1 VRLSKAVWIDKVFFS
16 WQLRRFQFAVP
27 SSYRVYDTT
36 HRLEAFRSSPDR
48 TLVFEQ
54 TSRTPRLVCQ
64 LGKLLGRPWRKL
76 DTAKLRPRS
85 GIPENA
91 GEEPLYFVL
100 AIRIFV
106 GGFLR

>member
-1 VRLSKAVWIDKVFFS
+1 
-16 WQLRRFQFAVP
+16 
-27 SSYRVYDTT
+27 
-36 HRLEAFRSSPDR
+36 
-48 TLVFEQ
+48 
-54 TSRTPRLVCQ
+54 VCQ

-76 DTAKLRPRS
+76 DTAKLHPRC

-106 GGFLR
+106 AAFYAEPGRVHFAGEYGLPLDRLQRGT